1 MLIVVESF
9 AMIKDVLATVGMY
22 IGVPLSTMWIW
33 QEFKDYIHLLSYLC
47 SLKNNNRDNLMQD
60 GEMFSPSVFN
70 TFPKYDVFD

>member
-1 MLIVVESF
+1 
-9 AMIKDVLATVGMY
+9 MIKDVLATVGMY

-47 SLKNNNRDNLMQD
+47 SLKNNNRDNLMQG